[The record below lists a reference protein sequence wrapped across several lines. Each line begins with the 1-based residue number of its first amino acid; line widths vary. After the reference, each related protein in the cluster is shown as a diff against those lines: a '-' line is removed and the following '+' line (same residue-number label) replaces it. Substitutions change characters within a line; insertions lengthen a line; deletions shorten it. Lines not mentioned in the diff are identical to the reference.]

1 MAKHLS
7 QCGWLGTAWL
17 EAPARKTTAIDA
29 GTFRTAL
36 AVFLDLPIA
45 GFAGVRCPCGEMLTP
60 ETGAAHVSRC
70 KHHGSTGRHNT
81 FGLSWDDVLQSVPG
95 APKVW
100 VRGLGKGSAPCI
112 GVRWVR
118 ERGRDGEMVLVE
130 QAVYPDRTYGGMWG
144 DAPAKKTH
152 ADFVVPDP
160 CAPTY
165 CERGAAATV
174 PLYAAGEAHRQKERG
189 YSEPG
194 LISSTDAFMPV
205 AVELHGG
212 LHESVIEELG
222 RWSRLGPDGASPF
235 RAALLLRTWR
245 FGLAV
250 GLMHGRVGQ
259 IEAALRKLDEQERRA
274 GAGADK
280 QLKAKKVHAIGR
292 ELSAL
297 VDCAGIIRAGPSR
310 AR

>member
-1 MAKHLS
+1 M
-7 QCGWLGTAWL
+7 

-100 VRGLGKGSAPCI
+100 VRG
-112 GVRWVR
+112 
-118 ERGRDGEMVLVE
+118 
-130 QAVYPDRTYGGMWG
+130 
-144 DAPAKKTH
+144 
-152 ADFVVPDP
+152 
-160 CAPTY
+160 
-165 CERGAAATV
+165 
-174 PLYAAGEAHRQKERG
+174 
-189 YSEPG
+189 
-194 LISSTDAFMPV
+194 
-205 AVELHGG
+205 
-212 LHESVIEELG
+212 
-222 RWSRLGPDGASPF
+222 

-292 ELSAL
+292 EFSAL